1 MILGLLWAGHTT
13 CCHNRSDASNNV
25 QCSPTRRGITAL
37 VDTAGPGG
45 VLASGEDDEEDVEE
59 SEAKRSQGREGG
71 ERAALAKA
79 AGCSSEGMSTLSV
92 CQTRSPPSL
101 LRVHNAPCTRSL
113 SRIHTAPL
121 AA

>member
-1 MILGLLWAGHTT
+1 M
-13 CCHNRSDASNNV
+13 
-25 QCSPTRRGITAL
+25 AL
-37 VDTAGPGG
+37 VDTAGTGG

-59 SEAKRSQGREGG
+59 GEAGAPKRSQGREGG
-71 ERAALAKA
+71 KRAELAKA
-79 AGCSSEGMSTLSV
+79 AGLSSEGMSTLSV